1 MERRDRGEDFRWY
14 EKRGVRPMEDFNRQN
29 EVGIFAGPLESMY
42 SSITKDVLKALTER
56 GERLTILSISPPG
69 EFEKGHICG
78 SINIPLPFIE
88 RDSIRLL
95 GKDDLIVVY
104 ASDSKSQASAVGVDK
119 LRTLSFKNAVRFK
132 GGLEEWKKA
141 GYCVEG
147 RAPGKAA

>member
-29 EVGIFAGPLESMY
+29 EVGIFAGTLESMY

-95 GKDDLIVVY
+95 GKDDLIVVD
-104 ASDSKSQASAVGVDK
+104 A
-119 LRTLSFKNAVRFK
+119 
-132 GGLEEWKKA
+132 GLMFPDEEML
-141 GYCVEG
+141 GIDLVLPDFSYLD
-147 RAPGKAA
+147 